1 MKDTC
6 RKTFTLYL
14 ELALFHTEYM
24 QVVHD
29 DSFIYD
35 VIRDS
40 RAT

>member
-14 ELALFHTEYM
+14 ELALFHTEYNA
-24 QVVHD
+24 HSDD